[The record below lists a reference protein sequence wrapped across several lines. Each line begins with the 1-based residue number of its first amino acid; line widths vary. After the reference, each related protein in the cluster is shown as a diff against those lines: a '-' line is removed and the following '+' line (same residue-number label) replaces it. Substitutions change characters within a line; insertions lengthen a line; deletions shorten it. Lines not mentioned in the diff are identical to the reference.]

1 MRALGAYDYPGNV
14 RELENLIER
23 SLVMSPGPALEIGMA
38 LGMEPRVMAHR
49 TREPTP
55 ARVGSPFPPTEFTA
69 PAPGAVVPLRRPRR
83 CGAGAYAALG
93 TGGGPGN

>member
-1 MRALGAYDYPGNV
+1 V

-23 SLVMSPGPALEIGMA
+23 SLVMSPGCALEIGSGT
-38 LGMEPRVMAHR
+38 LGVDPRIIRHH

-55 ARVGSPFPPTEFTA
+55 ARVGSPFSPIGTTA

-93 TGGGPGN
+93 TGAGHDN